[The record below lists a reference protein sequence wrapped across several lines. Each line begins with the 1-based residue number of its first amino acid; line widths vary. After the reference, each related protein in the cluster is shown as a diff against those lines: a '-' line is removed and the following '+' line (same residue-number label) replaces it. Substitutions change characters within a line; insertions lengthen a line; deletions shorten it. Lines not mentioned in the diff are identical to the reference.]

1 MQLIFGKENA
11 EKLKEKY
18 TVLDLET
25 LPTGDGRMLEVYC
38 LIPADKLSI
47 ADLPSL
53 ENWVTL
59 HNDFLN
65 GYHTQQ
71 YDYCL
76 QAVEHL
82 MGKFGGEVDSFYE
95 EILGRIKSQTEK
107 SN

>member
-65 GYHTQQ
+65 GYHTEQ